1 MSKNY
6 EKEIQTMQRLI
17 NYGKSEE
24 LNESRGSSAV
34 EYHMT
39 AADGKTYGIVREG
52 KKFYIK
58 VAPPKDTPLVTEDYE
73 YIGGFNNKK
82 FNEYPTYTIASK
94 QLDLKLKSI
103 NEAYASNKVSTNQ
116 YQETQPSEWQI
127 QETVEMRRDID
138 RFNQLV
144 GNVDEIMKQGYLTE
158 EFTQKHTIPEAPGS
172 ANVSDKDVSSPF
184 TDTAVANKGEVK
196 QGNTNHEKV
205 GTPFNGQAKV
215 DMQSDKMPSTPG
227 DNGVAYTDGTKFGPK
242 FDKEGSVA
250 NKNPKGGKVARV
262 NEGVRRT
269 VRLTEEQVL
278 AWNKNRD
285 YMDKSH
291 GTEIGDSAPFDDE
304 VNPEKENDR
313 NINTEYK
320 MNEEV
325 AMHAT
330 DNQNKPTPG
339 TGDPQ
344 SETDPF
350 DNKVKT
356 VYEADEEL
364 DNQDLLTDAGDGSYI
379 GDTPDGEI
387 DDDLPPVIDIDVD
400 EIGFEDEPKNPI
412 DEPADLNGDDDLNSL
427 RGRLRQDPN
436 FGNESMDTL
445 FPDTDDEDRYT
456 YEGKQRRSNRK
467 VNEGTVLHDF
477 GKHPAYQKEVMT
489 LPPNKEI
496 DRWGRDWNDKSTK
509 GDEPYGK
516 QIGSSAPFTEEVID
530 MLTDAVM
537 KKLREN
543 RNNKKKV

>member
-1 MSKNY
+1 
-6 EKEIQTMQRLI
+6 MQRLI

-24 LNESRGSSAV
+24 LNESRSGSAV
-34 EYHMT
+34 EYHAL

-73 YIGGFNNKK
+73 YIGGFNNKR

-103 NEAYASNKVSTNQ
+103 NEAYASNKVSTSQ

-144 GNVDEIMKQGYLTE
+144 GNVDEIMRQGYLTE
-158 EFTQKHTIPEAPGS
+158 EFTPKHTIPEAPGKAS
-172 ANVSDKDVSSPF
+172 VGDKDVNSPF

-196 QGNTNHEKV
+196 QGSTNHEKA
-205 GTPFNGQAKV
+205 GSPFDSQTKV
-215 DMQSDKMPSTPG
+215 DMQSDKKPSTPG
-227 DNGVAYTDGTKFGPK
+227 DNGIPYKENAKFGPTY
-242 FDKEGSVA
+242 DKNGAVA
-250 NKNPKGGKVARV
+250 DKNPKGGKVTRAD
-262 NEGVRRT
+262 ESVRRT

-278 AWNKNRD
+278 AWNRNRD

-304 VNPEKENDR
+304 VRDDNDR
-313 NINTEYK
+313 NIDTEYK

-344 SETDPF
+344 SKTDPF
-350 DNKVKT
+350 DDKVKN
-356 VYEADEEL
+356 VYESDEDGI

-379 GDTPDGEI
+379 GDGTEI
-387 DDDLPPVIDIDVD
+387 GDEDLPPVIDIDVD
-400 EIGFEDEPKNPI
+400 TIGFEDEPTNPEEYRDSEGGANNPDDEPI
-412 DEPADLNGDDDLNSL
+412 DFNSDENFEGL
-427 RGRLRQDPN
+427 KTPT
-436 FGNESMDTL
+436 FGNETMETL
-445 FPDTDDEDRYT
+445 FGSPDDDYLEDRYRV
-456 YEGKQRRSNRK
+456 ENRK
-467 VNEGTVLHDF
+467 RSSSKRVNEGTVLHDF

-516 QIGSSAPFTEEVID
+516 KIGSSAPFTEEVID

-537 KKLREN
+537 KKLRESV
-543 RNNKKKV
+543 NNKKKV